1 MLLSIKNLTAL
12 FLKIKT
18 LKVQSWSVTI
28 QVQKKAVEHFVSIL
42 LFFVFFFLLFCLS
55 HLQFQLYGALLS
67 RETLWITITQF
78 EV

>member
-42 LFFVFFFLLFCLS
+42 LFFVFFFCCFVFLIFS
-55 HLQFQLYGALLS
+55 FNSMGRSWAEKLY
-67 RETLWITITQF
+67 E
-78 EV
+78 